1 MESLEAIRQNLT
13 SVQQLM
19 KTGLSLNEFMSSENF
34 QIFGFNHRRLVV
46 GQWIDVKDTIEQWV
60 TNAVLIFIL
69 K

>member
-19 KTGLSLNEFMSSENF
+19 KTGLSLSEFMSSENF
-34 QIFGFNHRRLVV
+34 QIFGYNQRRLVV

-60 TNAVLIFIL
+60 TMSFIIFV
-69 K
+69 